1 MTKTVTAT
9 LFACAVLALS
19 PLALADDEDDVL
31 AAIQRWA
38 DLEGDLE
45 VQAGMIRDDRVM
57 VSPAGRQASQAHNL
71 RDQLAVHNARVKMAG
86 GEPQY
91 LISIHSPVIQV
102 YGNTAVASFVRQFR
116 VLPYNADPMPTT
128 RAWFSMVLVKERGDW
143 GIAHTHVS
151 PINNN

>member
-1 MTKTVTAT
+1 
-9 LFACAVLALS
+9 
-19 PLALADDEDDVL
+19 
-31 AAIQRWA
+31 
-38 DLEGDLE
+38 
-45 VQAGMIRDDRVM
+45 
-57 VSPAGRQASQAHNL
+57 
-71 RDQLAVHNARVKMAG
+71 MAG